1 MADEIHDDPVYK
13 AVCGVNDAMESQIDI
28 RPLAMAMV
36 DAFASGQG
44 DPEQFDGMVGLGR
57 EAASLYKLLT
67 GESSRV
73 RMMVEMMR
81 LVSNYSEA
89 KEDDLP
95 DDPKLLAQL
104 ARTALQNNE

>member
-13 AVCGVNDAMESQIDI
+13 AVCGINDAAEAKLDI
-28 RPLAMAMV
+28 RPLAGAMV
-36 DAFASGQG
+36 EAFASAQG

-57 EAASLYKLLT
+57 EVASLYKALT
-67 GESSRV
+67 TESSKV
-73 RMMVEMMR
+73 RLAVEMMR
-81 LVSNYSEA
+81 LVSNCSEA